1 MPRRNLRSE
10 ESAALMKAAAIDRFG
25 PPSVIT
31 LHELPVPKPG
41 PREIL
46 IEMRGPASA
55 AGTNP
60 SRRIVETA
68 GWPHEV
74 STDSRNRRRRYRRR
88 ERQAR

>member
-46 IEMRGPASA
+46 IEMRGAGVGSWDESVATDRGNCRLA
-55 AGTNP
+55 AR
-60 SRRIVETA
+60 SF
-68 GWPHEV
+68 H
-74 STDSRNRRRRYRRR
+74 
-88 ERQAR
+88 

>member
-1 MPRRNLRSE
+1 LFSLAEDPNLPRRNLRSE

-46 IEMRGPASA
+46 IEMRGAASA
-55 AGTNP
+55 AGKNP
-60 SRRIVETA
+60 FA
-68 GWPHEV
+68 
-74 STDSRNRRRRYRRR
+74 TDRGNCRLA
-88 ERQAR
+88 ARSFH